1 MPQSNHVMYVRT
13 DKQIVERFDALY
25 PSVRSRFLSRALEFA
40 INSKDFAMQVL
51 FGDLPHV
58 VQE

>member
-1 MPQSNHVMYVRT
+1 MLKSNHVMYVRT
-13 DKQIVERFDALY
+13 DKQVVQRFDALY

-51 FGDLPHV
+51 FGDLPNV
-58 VQE
+58 VQK